1 MPQCISITRQGHQC
15 TRNAIDGSDRCTQ
28 HQTQQQRIVQVNE
41 QRQLG
46 KLANDTQNVHTTLI
60 VKRTIES
67 VNSILNIER
76 PDEYKNIHP
85 RKDIFCEI
93 ILECPF
99 TILSLR
105 QFTDRYWSIAYEDD
119 VYGLG
124 PEIYQR
130 VTDSIWYYIK
140 QSPHK
145 EDLCKRFA
153 EELRDSVGM
162 CAQGN
167 LSRLCNVLGG
177 YLDTIKEQRTINEI
191 IGDKLSAISKNT
203 TLSKF
208 RRLQMAKQVF
218 EEVDLPREE
227 WIVWLEP
234 LIDDIYYLEAWM
246 LSLD

>member
-15 TRNAIDGSDRCTQ
+15 TRNAIDGSDKCRQ
-28 HQTQQQRIVQVNE
+28 HQTQENRNE
-41 QRQLG
+41 QLLG
-46 KLANDTQNVHTTLI
+46 RLSNDAQNVHTTII
-60 VKRTIES
+60 VNYTTES
-67 VNSILNIER
+67 VNAILNIER
-76 PDEYKNIHP
+76 PDEYKKMHP
-85 RKDIFCEI
+85 IKDIFCEI

-99 TILSLR
+99 TINSLL
-105 QFTDRYWSIAYEDD
+105 QFTNRYLSVIYDD
-119 VYGLG
+119 DIYGLG

-130 VTDSIWYYIK
+130 VTDAIWYYIK

-177 YLDTIKEQRTINEI
+177 YLDTIKEQKSINEI

-203 TLSKF
+203 TLSEF
-208 RRLQMAKQVF
+208 RRLQMAKQAF
-218 EEVDLPREE
+218 EEVRLPKEQWR
-227 WIVWLEP
+227 VWLEP
-234 LIDDIYYLEAWM
+234 LVDDTDYLEAWM
-246 LSLD
+246 LSTE